1 MRFSLAI
8 LVSVVLCTTEARAQ
22 RSGAGSSEIGS
33 RTRRVSATATIHWR
47 DVPLKEAIAR
57 LEKLF
62 GESVFL
68 DRRIDPTQDVS
79 LDIQANSVEQ
89 VLAAIAAEPKL
100 GVSRMGETVYVG
112 PVGSAR
118 RLRAL
123 AKVQAEKVGQLPE
136 NQRAGWMRRG
146 NLAWPRLAEPRGL
159 VHLVIERAGWRVEGA
174 ERIPH
179 DLWAA
184 GDLRGLSAVEQLTV
198 LLVGFDLTFELRPEG
213 KTIEVVPLSESME
226 LAADAE
232 LQDEPVATNTAAR
245 PANTKQVYSLR
256 VVEKPVGA
264 VVRELARRLNW
275 QVEFDEAAITAAGLS
290 LDERVSMEVEN
301 VGQDKLLE
309 ALLTPAG
316 LTFEREGERVWIV
329 PVEVSDQ

>member
-1 MRFSLAI
+1 
-8 LVSVVLCTTEARAQ
+8 
-22 RSGAGSSEIGS
+22 
-33 RTRRVSATATIHWR
+33 
-47 DVPLKEAIAR
+47 
-57 LEKLF
+57 
-62 GESVFL
+62 
-68 DRRIDPTQDVS
+68 
-79 LDIQANSVEQ
+79 
-89 VLAAIAAEPKL
+89 
-100 GVSRMGETVYVG
+100 MGETVYVG